1 MLFLENLEIKRLEL
15 QQNTKFKG
23 TAGKRDYRS
32 LDIPKNEICNKPP
45 ISGDKLEPIVS
56 QFLR

>member
-1 MLFLENLEIKRLEL
+1 MLFIENLEIKRLEL
-15 QQNTKFKG
+15 QQNTKFRV

-45 ISGDKLEPIVS
+45 ISGDKLKPIVS